1 MRSRHATALIRAC
14 AVLLGATM
22 VLTGCVTTSGGPPG
36 ELQRA
41 LQRADSA
48 AFTVQVS
55 FRQLQAGRTLPTT
68 AETTCENML
77 EQAQTAQNDASTV
90 SVDDAAQHAV
100 RARVAQ
106 AIAATASLIVSVQD
120 YLAHNST
127 ASAHRLLAQ
136 LGSNR
141 RLLAALHRRLGSS
154 P

>member
-1 MRSRHATALIRAC
+1 MRSRHATARIHAC
-14 AVLLGATM
+14 AVLLAATM
-22 VLTGCVTTSGGPPG
+22 LLTGCVTTSGGPPG

-48 AFTVQVS
+48 AFTVQAS

-68 AETTCENML
+68 TETTCQNML

-90 SVDDAAQHAV
+90 SVDNSAQHAI

-127 ASAHRLLAQ
+127 ASADRLIAE

-141 RLLAALHRRLGSS
+141 RLLAALHGRLGSS